1 MEKLTIKSSNAPEAL
16 GPYSQGVL
24 VNSGKT
30 LYLSGQIGLDP
41 KSNELVSVDT
51 SEQAQQV
58 FQNIKAVLQEAGC
71 GFENV
76 VKLTIFLT
84 DLSKF
89 SEVNE
94 IMKTYFKE
102 PFPARSTVEIKSLP
116 KNAQIEIEA
125 IAVF

>member
-1 MEKLTIKSSNAPEAL
+1 MEKLIIKSSNAPEAL

-41 KSNELVSVDT
+41 KSNELVSADT

-102 PFPARSTVEIKSLP
+102 SFPARSTVEIKSLP

>member
-1 MEKLTIKSSNAPEAL
+1 M
-16 GPYSQGVL
+16 
-24 VNSGKT
+24 NSGKT

>member
-51 SEQAQQV
+51 SEQAHQV

>member
-1 MEKLTIKSSNAPEAL
+1 MEKLIIKSSNAPEAL

-41 KSNELVSVDT
+41 KSNELVSADT

>member
-41 KSNELVSVDT
+41 KSNDLVSVDT

>member
-1 MEKLTIKSSNAPEAL
+1 MEKLIIKSSNAPEAL

-41 KSNELVSVDT
+41 KSNELVSADT

-76 VKLTIFLT
+76 VNLTIFLT